1 MIFKHTIAFLIL
13 KWIIDIKVIKVCIGV
28 KHFSGTVFNGKDNLK
43 TFTFSE
49 TEYYFMIMKFNFQ
62 LLVS

>member
-1 MIFKHTIAFLIL
+1 MIFKHTIAFLIP
-13 KWIIDIKVIKVCIGV
+13 KWIIDIAVIKVCIGV

-49 TEYYFMIMKFNFQ
+49 YEYYFMIT
-62 LLVS
+62 